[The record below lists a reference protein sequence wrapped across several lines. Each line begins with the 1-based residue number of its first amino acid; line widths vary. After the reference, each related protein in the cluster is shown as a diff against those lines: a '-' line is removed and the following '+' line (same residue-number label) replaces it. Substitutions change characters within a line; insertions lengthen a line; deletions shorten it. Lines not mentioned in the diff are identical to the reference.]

1 MPGYHSAPGKEG
13 FLGKL
18 YEKNKKKKKKKYR
31 IPQAITGVK
40 G

>member
-18 YEKNKKKKKKKYR
+18 YKKKKKKSR
-31 IPQAITGVK
+31 IPQAIIGVK